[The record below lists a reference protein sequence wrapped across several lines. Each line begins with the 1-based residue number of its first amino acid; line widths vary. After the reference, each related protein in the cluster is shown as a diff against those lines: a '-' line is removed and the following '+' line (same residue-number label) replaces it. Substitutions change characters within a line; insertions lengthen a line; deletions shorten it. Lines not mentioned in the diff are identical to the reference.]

1 MKTRKQYLD
10 GKCTHSE
17 YYAQFVDSSVIA
29 RVTSRISKK
38 AIMASTDPHMN
49 DIPLKEWDSIPVS
62 STVADKLKE
71 CGDFLTLAGCVC
83 INKAAARQI
92 RGES

>member
-1 MKTRKQYLD
+1 MKTRKQYMNNE
-10 GKCTHSE
+10 CSHAE
-17 YYAQFVDSSVIA
+17 YYGQFVDSSVIA

-49 DIPLKEWDSIPVS
+49 DIPLKEWDAIPVS
-62 STVADKLKE
+62 SHIADKLKE
-71 CGDFLTLAGCVC
+71 CGDYLTLSGSVC